1 MKWGVSPSTPT
12 APPLELQPPKCKQ
25 RNGTMEKLKKLCRRH
40 HVVARTPRSS
50 LSVALTPAA
59 RTHRACANRL
69 CVSVPRSNRPAG
81 PGPRKQKRRRMA
93 QGPSPPQVAPVAP
106 WTTEARGKRDRRA
119 DSLSLCRC
127 SGLSQEPVSSWGVS
141 QRLRGDSPCF
151 LGVRSVAPPQ
161 KQEPWPWWE
170 SLPNC
175 PDPWCTTTQED
186 PLFFL
191 GRGPLRLARQTALW
205 IRTAATTKLLLLLL
219 LLFLLL
225 MLPHDHDQTT
235 NAITSTTTTTTT
247 RTTTT
252 ATTTSCRYCRFCRCC
267 RCYWYCC

>member
-1 MKWGVSPSTPT
+1 MKWAVSPSTPT

-40 HVVARTPRSS
+40 HVVARTRSS
-50 LSVALTPAA
+50 ALRGANTGGANTPGL
-59 RTHRACANRL
+59 REPTLRL

-81 PGPRKQKRRRMA
+81 PGPRKQKRRSMA

-119 DSLSLCRC
+119 DSLSLCRR

-175 PDPWCTTTQED
+175 PDPWCTTTQGD

-191 GRGPLRLARQTALW
+191 GRGPLQGRRRCGLGRLPRL
-205 IRTAATTKLLLLLL
+205 
-219 LLFLLL
+219 
-225 MLPHDHDQTT
+225 
-235 NAITSTTTTTTT
+235 NCYC
-247 RTTTT
+247 
-252 ATTTSCRYCRFCRCC
+252 SCSSYS
-267 RCYWYCC
+267 YS